1 MNKKTIYKIYAFL
14 IVLIILEAGL
24 FFEKKYRILTPLI
37 DKMAI
42 QRVQYLALTNKN
54 QYFNTWLGVRVLQ
67 NPTDL
72 ITYADLIYK
81 IKPGTIIETGTCCGG
96 LTLFL
101 SSMMEYV
108 NPDGKVISVDID
120 DHDWNNTLKSGKV
133 PAMLG
138 KRIVFIKGDST
149 SKTVVKSVLE
159 NITLGPVI
167 VILDSAHNR
176 EHVLKELNM
185 YSSMVTINS
194 YIIVNDTSWDLTPFA
209 PSGNFY
215 EGSGPYAA
223 VKEFMDNSQDFEIDK
238 SLPRFFI
245 SSSPSGFLKRLR

>member
-1 MNKKTIYKIYAFL
+1 MNKKPIYKIYAFL

-24 FFEKKYRILTPLI
+24 LLEKKYRILTPLI
-37 DKMAI
+37 DKMVI
-42 QRVQYLALTNKN
+42 ERVQYLALTTKN
-54 QYFNTWLGVRVLQ
+54 EHNNTWLGISVLQ
-67 NPTDL
+67 YPTDL

-81 IKPGTIIETGTCCGG
+81 IKPGTVIETGTYHGG

-101 SSMMEYV
+101 SSVMEHV
-108 NPDGKVISVDID
+108 NPDGKVISID
-120 DHDWNNTLKSGKV
+120 YYDEHWNNTLKSGKV
-133 PAMLG
+133 PAMLA

-149 SKTVVKSVLE
+149 SKTVVKSVLD
-159 NITLGPVI
+159 NIIFGPVI

-194 YIIVNDTSWDLTPFA
+194 YIIANDTSWDLTPFR
-209 PSGNFY
+209 SK
-215 EGSGPYAA
+215 GSGPYAA
-223 VKEFMDNSQDFEIDK
+223 VEEFIVNNQDFEIDK
-238 SLPRFFI
+238 SLPRHFI